1 MGKFENA
8 DEWIEAELNE
18 TLDEMFEAEFNEP
31 ILSQETR
38 EYIKKKSTAVKNLKP
53 LKTEFILRTY
63 LNFKVN

>member
-18 TLDEMFEAEFNEP
+18 TLDEMFEAKFNEP

-38 EYIKKKSTAVKNLKP
+38 EYIKKIYRGKKP
-53 LKTEFILRTY
+53 KTL
-63 LNFKVN
+63 

>member
-38 EYIKKKSTAVKNLKP
+38 EYIKKIYRGKKPKP

-63 LNFKVN
+63 